1 MASAEK
7 FPHQNVLFGREEK
20 KCTLPNGALSRR
32 AGMGRPSIFSDKYW
46 EAGIETDRGLWIIL
60 PAPSWHLPVWSI
72 WATAN
77 QRYLNTQASSQMSP
91 PIWNIE
97 RAGDENRLQT
107 FRGLPTSPRFSPQ
120 PVYWDHLLARYQVKR
135 CQILLHM
142 QNFKICISIRVM
154 YPSSKVLVEYRHSP

>member
-7 FPHQNVLFGREEK
+7 FPHQNVLFAGEEK

-46 EAGIETDRGLWIIL
+46 EAGIETDRWLWIIL

-77 QRYLNTQASSQMSP
+77 QRYLNTQASAQNVTSYL
-91 PIWNIE
+91 E
-97 RAGDENRLQT
+97 DRAGRRWESAANFPR
-107 FRGLPTSPRFSPQ
+107 TS
-120 PVYWDHLLARYQVKR
+120 
-135 CQILLHM
+135 
-142 QNFKICISIRVM
+142 
-154 YPSSKVLVEYRHSP
+154 HSPKILATTNPLRSPACPISGKTMSNIIAHAKL